1 MNLKC
6 ARRDQNDIIYM
17 PQLNVNSYKSLTS
30 KTNALNGY
38 TTSRFEIKTAS
49 IQKKKVLFKAI
60 FGFYVFDVIR
70 VTL

>member
-1 MNLKC
+1 MNFKC

-17 PQLNVNSYKSLTS
+17 PQLNVDSHKSFTS

-38 TTSRFEIKTAS
+38 TTSRFKIKSAS

>member
-1 MNLKC
+1 MFE
-6 ARRDQNDIIYM
+6 I
-17 PQLNVNSYKSLTS
+17 
-30 KTNALNGY
+30 NALNGY
-38 TTSRFEIKTAS
+38 TTSRFKIKSAS